1 MSIELIEYIKNPVK
15 KKALVFGTNL
25 GAALLGKS
33 PQIIYSDPKAQVEAI
48 LAFYEYYDADFLIT
62 AMDLTVEAECF
73 GSKVRY
79 SDFNA
84 PTTENR
90 FVVDI
95 SQIKN
100 MNIPDIG
107 EKRSQMHIDLTRKII
122 SLHPSRPVLGGV
134 IGPFTLA
141 SRLFGV
147 AEMLELTIQNETS
160 ALMLIEKCYQF
171 ILNYAKAFK
180 SIGSNGVILSEPSAG
195 LLSPKALLK
204 FSSFFIKNLIEE
216 IESPIFRV
224 IYHNCGAKAAH
235 LEAIFESQVSILH
248 FGEPMDISL
257 ALDRSQGKRI
267 ISGNLDPVAVFFSKD
282 EKFVIKK
289 TSELI
294 NKTRKYTNFL
304 IAPGCDLPLRTPL
317 GNITAFYSTLN

>member
-1 MSIELIEYIKNPVK
+1 MTIELIEYIKNPIK

-33 PQIIYSDPKAQVEAI
+33 LPTIYSDPNAQVEAI
-48 LAFYEYYDADFLIT
+48 LAFYEHYDADFLIT
-62 AMDLTVEAECF
+62 AMDLSVEAECF
-73 GSKVRY
+73 GSKVRFI
-79 SDFNA
+79 DFDA
-84 PTTENR
+84 PIVENR
-90 FVVDI
+90 LVVNT

-107 EKRSQMHIDLTRKII
+107 EKRSQMYVDLVEKII
-122 SLHPSRPVLGGV
+122 SLHPSKPVLGGV

-147 AEMLELTIQNETS
+147 TEMLELTILNETS

-180 SIGSNGVILSEPSAG
+180 SIGSNGVTLSEPSAG
-195 LLSPKALLK
+195 LLSPKALRK
-204 FSSFFIKNLIEE
+204 FSSLLIKKLVED
-216 IESPIFRV
+216 IESPTFRI

-235 LEAIFESQVSILH
+235 LESIFESQVSILH
-248 FGEPMDISL
+248 FGEPMDIPLSL
-257 ALDRSQGKRI
+257 SRSQGKRI
-267 ISGNLDPVAVFFSKD
+267 ISGNLDPAAVFLSKD

-289 TSELI
+289 TSELV
-294 NKTRKYTNFL
+294 NKTRKYPNFL
-304 IAPGCDLPLRTPL
+304 IAPGCDLPVRTPPK
-317 GNITAFYSTLN
+317 NVIAFYSALN